1 MMPAYLGWFFI
12 VLFCYGACLLTWAG
26 LTQSSRGKYK
36 SSRRYFIL
44 AGLLG
49 LSAIGFLMR
58 RLTI

>member
-12 VLFCYGACLLTWAG
+12 ILFCYGTCLLAWAG
-26 LTQSSRGKYK
+26 LTQKSRGKYQ

-49 LSAIGFLMR
+49 LSALSFLVR
-58 RLTI
+58 RLNM